1 MSLHHGADD
10 AVSLM
15 FSSTGAQETGSSNF
29 GGSIIVPFP
38 LAFRYETISGL
49 DATNTGCQRGKNPGP
64 GIRKPKYQK
73 SREGRRNGL
82 SAALVTHRL
91 EFKQV

>member
-49 DATNTGCQRGKNPGP
+49 MQRTRGARGEKTRVRVLEN
-64 GIRKPKYQK
+64 
-73 SREGRRNGL
+73 RNIKRVEKG
-82 SAALVTHRL
+82 A
-91 EFKQV
+91 EMD